1 MSAKAV
7 VYSGLGGMARRES
20 TEYEAALNGAF
31 NAGRDARIVGKSLQG
46 ALKNVPQH
54 LRREW
59 VKGFNSICK

>member
-1 MSAKAV
+1 MIHK
-7 VYSGLGGMARRES
+7 GLGGMVRRES
-20 TEYEAALNGAF
+20 TEYEAALDGAF
-31 NAGRDARIVGKSLQG
+31 SAGRDARIAGKSLQG